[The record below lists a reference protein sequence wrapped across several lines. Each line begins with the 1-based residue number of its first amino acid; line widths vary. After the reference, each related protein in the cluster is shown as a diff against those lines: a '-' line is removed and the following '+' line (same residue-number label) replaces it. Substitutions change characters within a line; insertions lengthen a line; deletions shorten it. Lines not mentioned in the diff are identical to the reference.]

1 MQTHRTKKSSSRIRG
16 SRRFTLTYIDM
27 FLLFCLKLIYR
38 MRYLA
43 IWYAVSMCI
52 CFFWGDINV
61 CNQPTWGLLKQGK
74 NSSDFVQSWKLPL
87 FVFAKRVHHTCT
99 LWNLIESWLS
109 SEPEVTWNM
118 FLYVPTTHTSCT
130 SCLFSTLHFKF
141 NKPFKMCGKLWGS
154 RLPEEAQS
162 KLVSG
167 DIKVLKSLGL

>member
-1 MQTHRTKKSSSRIRG
+1 MRTHRTKKTHPHESEGAGDSP
-16 SRRFTLTYIDM
+16 TYRHV
-27 FLLFCLKLIYR
+27 LFCVLASLSHAKKKLPFDMPYHDV
-38 MRYLA
+38 Y
-43 IWYAVSMCI
+43 V
-52 CFFWGDINV
+52 FFGGCRCV
-61 CNQPTWGLLKQGK
+61 QPTNLEASEAGTI
-74 NSSDFVQSWKLPL
+74 SSDFFQSWKLPY
-87 FVFAKRVHHTCT
+87 
-99 LWNLIESWLS
+99 LWLQSGFIIESWLS

-154 RLPEEAQS
+154 RLLEEAQS